1 MTTTNLAYELPI
13 GRPREVDP
21 RPQHVEVVST
31 RAQRRARPKA
41 VYAVVAVAGLFAILI
56 AQLLISIV
64 LSDNAYRIS
73 SLQSQQ
79 KELSRDQQGLT
90 EDLQVL
96 QSPQNLSARA
106 TELGMVLN
114 TGSAG
119 WIRLSD
125 HSVLQAPTPAGA
137 SSSVGVTTGDS
148 AIANSLITPDL
159 SALGQ
164 NTTTATTTDTGP
176 TATTSTNA
184 GSPATPGAPP
194 ASTTGTTVTSDTG
207 GLPSPTTH

>member
-1 MTTTNLAYELPI
+1 MTTTNLAYELPL

-79 KELSRDQQGLT
+79 KELVRDQQGLT

-106 TELGMVLN
+106 ADLGMVLN

-125 HSVLQAPTPAGA
+125 HSVLQAPTPAGD
-137 SSSVGVTTGDS
+137 SSSVGTTTGDS

-159 SALGQ
+159 STLGQ
-164 NTTTATTTDTGP
+164 DATATEADS
-176 TATTSTNA
+176 TSTNA
-184 GSPATPGAPP
+184 GSQAASGAPA
-194 ASTTGTTVTSDTG
+194 ASTSGTPVTSDAG